1 MSWLALLDFGSV
13 MIFALTGA
21 LVASRAQ
28 MDPVGFLF
36 IACLTAMGGG
46 TLRDVLL
53 DRNPVFWIAQPTY
66 IAVACGAAIVVFFTA
81 HLLESRL
88 RTLLWLDSLALAI
101 AVPDGHDHRLYGR
114 PDARRGGRRRAR
126 GAETG
131 RTLRLGGLRRRAG
144 AVADVDLH
152 RHRPACTGRRRG
164 RHVGLACR
172 ITGLWLA
179 TAHLP
184 LDAAKILTPAPS
196 LVQKILPEGPVGYL
210 RQWVGTMI
218 NAPMLDTIAFSPAL
232 LKPKPN
238 ISRTK

>member
-1 MSWLALLDFGSV
+1 MSWLALLDFGAV

-101 AVPDGHDHRLYGR
+101 AVP
-114 PDARRGGRRRAR
+114 A
-126 GAETG
+126 GAGVALELGAPPPIVILMGMITG
-131 RTLRLGGLRRRAG
+131 CMGGLMRDVVVGDVPVVLKQGELYVSAAFGGALALWLTSTYFAPDVPALVAGAAVTWALRAG
-144 AVADVDLH
+144 S
-152 RHRPACTGRRRG
+152 
-164 RHVGLACR
+164 LAF
-172 ITGLWLA
+172 GWQ
-179 TAHLP
+179 LP
-184 LDAAKILTPAPS
+184 TYRSTP
-196 LVQKILPEGPVGYL
+196 
-210 RQWVGTMI
+210 
-218 NAPMLDTIAFSPAL
+218 
-232 LKPKPN
+232 PK
-238 ISRTK
+238 S